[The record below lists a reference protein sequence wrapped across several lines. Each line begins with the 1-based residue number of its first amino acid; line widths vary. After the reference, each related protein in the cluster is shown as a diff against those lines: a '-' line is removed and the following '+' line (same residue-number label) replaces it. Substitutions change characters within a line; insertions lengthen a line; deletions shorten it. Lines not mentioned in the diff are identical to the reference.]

1 MNILLNNNNDVDKN
15 YKVED
20 NLYVKNI
27 IVNKDKTTKKEI
39 KYVATEKWINQLCN
53 RLLS

>member
-1 MNILLNNNNDVDKN
+1 MNDLFKKMNDLELND
-15 YKVED
+15 KVED

-27 IVNKDKTTKKEI
+27 IVNKDKTTKKEM